1 MGWVILAVN
10 SLCLLRIGILPMIFF
25 GRNYKMYHKIFWV
38 SLFVTTILTMSEVMI
53 LRILLNVAVED

>member
-1 MGWVILAVN
+1 
-10 SLCLLRIGILPMIFF
+10 MIFF